1 MDAIVLAGGI
11 PSPED
16 PLYNYTQCQS
26 KALVDIAG
34 MPMAQ
39 WVLDALGGAT
49 SIDHVLVVGLDQD
62 CGLTC
67 AKPLHFLSD
76 QGHMLDNI
84 KAGLRHNNQRNPSAS
99 RILLASS
106 DIPTITPEI
115 VDWRVHKS
123 LEHETDIDFAV
134 VDRKT
139 METRF
144 PGANRSYVRL
154 KDCELCGGDLNVI
167 QVALIEKEQLWARL
181 IAARK
186 NILKQTALLG
196 IDLLLLLLLGR
207 LSLKDA
213 EHRVSER
220 IGVKC
225 RACLSP
231 YAEVAMDVDK
241 PHQLELL
248 RQDLTIRGTPI
259 T

>member
-1 MDAIVLAGGI
+1 MDAVVLAGGK
-11 PSPED
+11 PGPED
-16 PLYNYTQCQS
+16 PLYPYIQDKS
-26 KALVDIAG
+26 KALIEIAG
-34 MPMAQ
+34 KPMAQ
-39 WVLDALGGAT
+39 WVLDALSGAS

-84 KAGLRHNNQRNPSAS
+84 KAGLQHNSERNPSAS
-99 RILLASS
+99 RVLLASC
-106 DIPTITPEI
+106 DIPAITPEI
-115 VDWRVHKS
+115 VDWRVQRS
-123 LEHETDIDFAV
+123 LEYESDIDYAV

-139 METRF
+139 MEARF
-144 PGANRSYVRL
+144 PGANRSYIKL
-154 KDCELCGGDLNVI
+154 KDYELCGGDLNVI
-167 QVALIEKEQLWARL
+167 HVSLIEKEQLWTRL

-186 NILKQTALLG
+186 NVLKQAALLG
-196 IDLLLLLLLGR
+196 IDLLLLLLMGR

-213 EHRVSER
+213 ERRASER
-220 IGVKC
+220 IGMKG

-248 RQDLTIRGTPI
+248 RQDLTNRGTPV

>member
-1 MDAIVLAGGI
+1 MDAVVLAGGI
-11 PSPED
+11 PGPED
-16 PLYNYTQCQS
+16 PLYNYTQGQS

-34 MPMAQ
+34 APMVQ
-39 WVLDALGGAT
+39 WVLNALGRAI

-67 AKPLHFLSD
+67 AKPSHFLSD

-84 KAGLRHNNQRNPSAS
+84 KAGLRHNNQRNPSAN
-99 RILLASS
+99 RVIVASS

-123 LEHETDIDFAV
+123 LEHECDIDYAV

-144 PGANRSYVRL
+144 PGANRSYIRL
-154 KDCELCGGDLNVI
+154 KDYELCGGDLNVI
-167 QVALIEKEQLWARL
+167 RVALIEKEQLYRRL

-186 NILKQTALLG
+186 NALKQCAMLG

-213 EHRVSER
+213 EHRACER
-220 IGVKC
+220 IGVKG

-231 YAEVAMDVDK
+231 YAELAMDVDK
-241 PHQLELL
+241 PHQLELV
-248 RQDLTIRGTPI
+248 RQDLTNRGTPI
-259 T
+259 P

>member
-16 PLYNYTQCQS
+16 PLFHYTQDQP
-26 KALVDIAG
+26 KALVAIAG
-34 MPMAQ
+34 EPMTQ
-39 WVLDALGGAT
+39 WVLNALGGAT
-49 SIDHVLVVGLDQD
+49 TIDHVLVVGLNQD

-67 AKPLHFLSD
+67 AKPLLFLSD
-76 QGHMLDNI
+76 QGHMLENI
-84 KAGLRHNNQRNPSAS
+84 KAGLQHNNQRNPSAS
-99 RILLASS
+99 RVLVATC
-106 DIPTITPEI
+106 DIPAITPEI

-123 LEHETDIDFAV
+123 LEFESDIDYAV
-134 VDRKT
+134 VDRES

-144 PGANRSYVRL
+144 PGANRSYVKL

-167 QVALIEKEQLWARL
+167 RVALIEKEPLWARL

-186 NILKQTALLG
+186 NVIKQCAMLG

-213 EHRVSER
+213 EHRVCKR
-220 IGVKC
+220 IGVNG

-248 RQDLTIRGTPI
+248 RQDLTSRGTPI

>member
-1 MDAIVLAGGI
+1 MDAVVLAGGI

-16 PLYNYTQCQS
+16 PLYNYTHGKS

-34 MPMAQ
+34 MPMVQ
-39 WVLDALGGAT
+39 WVLNALGAAT

-67 AKPLHFLSD
+67 TKPLLFLSD
-76 QGHMLDNI
+76 QGCMLNNI
-84 KAGLRHNNQRNPSAS
+84 KAGLRHNNQRNSSAI
-99 RILLASS
+99 RVLVATS
-106 DIPTITPEI
+106 DIPAITPEI

-123 LEHETDIDFAV
+123 LEYESDIDYAV
-134 VDRKT
+134 VDRNT

-167 QVALIEKEQLWARL
+167 RVALIEKEQLWARL

-186 NILKQTALLG
+186 NALKQCAMLG

-207 LSLKDA
+207 LDLKDA
-213 EHRVSER
+213 EHRVCKR
-220 IGVKC
+220 IGVNG

-248 RQDLTIRGTPI
+248 RQDLTNRGTPI

>member
-1 MDAIVLAGGI
+1 MDAVVLAGGKAG
-11 PSPED
+11 PED
-16 PLYNYTQCQS
+16 PLYPYIQDKS
-26 KALVDIAG
+26 KALVEIAG
-34 MPMAQ
+34 KPMAQ
-39 WVLDALGGAT
+39 WVLDALSEAS

-84 KAGLRHNNQRNPSAS
+84 KAGLHHNSERNPSAI
-99 RILLASS
+99 RVLLASC
-106 DIPTITPEI
+106 DIPAITPEI
-115 VDWRVHKS
+115 VDWRVQGS
-123 LEHETDIDFAV
+123 LEYESDIDYAV

-139 METRF
+139 MEARF
-144 PGANRSYVRL
+144 PGANRSYIKL
-154 KDCELCGGDLNVI
+154 KDYELCGGDLNVI
-167 QVALIEKEQLWARL
+167 HVSLIEKEQLWTRL

-186 NILKQTALLG
+186 NALKQAALLG
-196 IDLLLLLLLGR
+196 IDLLLLLLMGR

-213 EHRVSER
+213 ERRVSER
-220 IGVKC
+220 IGVKG

-248 RQDLTIRGTPI
+248 RQDLTNRGTPV

>member
-1 MDAIVLAGGI
+1 MDVVVLAGGI

-16 PLYNYTQCQS
+16 PLYNYTQGRS

-34 MPMAQ
+34 APMAQ
-39 WVLDALGGAT
+39 WVLNALGGAI
-49 SIDHVLVVGLDQD
+49 SIDHVLVVGQDQD

-76 QGHMLDNI
+76 QGHILDNI

-99 RILLASS
+99 RVLVASC

-123 LEHETDIDFAV
+123 LEHESDIDYAV

-144 PGANRSYVRL
+144 PGANRSFVRL

-181 IAARK
+181 FAARK
-186 NILKQTALLG
+186 NALKQTALLG

-213 EHRVSER
+213 EHRACER
-220 IGVKC
+220 IGVKG

-248 RQDLTIRGTPI
+248 RQDLTNRGTSI

>member
-1 MDAIVLAGGI
+1 MDAIVLAGGKAG
-11 PSPED
+11 PED
-16 PLYNYTQCQS
+16 PLYPYIQDKS
-26 KALVDIAG
+26 KALVEIAG
-34 MPMAQ
+34 KPMAQ
-39 WVLDALGGAT
+39 WVLDALSGAS

-84 KAGLRHNNQRNPSAS
+84 KAGLHHNSERNPSAS
-99 RILLASS
+99 RVLIASC
-106 DIPTITPEI
+106 DIPAITPEI
-115 VDWRVHKS
+115 VDWRVQRS
-123 LEHETDIDFAV
+123 LEYESDIDYVV

-139 METRF
+139 MEARF
-144 PGANRSYVRL
+144 PGANRSYIKL
-154 KDCELCGGDLNVI
+154 KDYELCGGDVNVI
-167 QVALIEKEQLWARL
+167 RISLIEKEKLWTRL

-186 NILKQTALLG
+186 NALKQAALLG
-196 IDLLLLLLLGR
+196 IDLLLLLLMGR

-213 EHRVSER
+213 ERRVSER
-220 IGVKC
+220 IGVKG

-241 PHQLELL
+241 PHQLELM
-248 RQDLTIRGTPI
+248 RQDLANRGTPV

>member
-1 MDAIVLAGGI
+1 MDAVVLAGGI
-11 PSPED
+11 PNSED
-16 PLYNYTQCQS
+16 PLYNYTRGQS

-34 MPMAQ
+34 APMAQ
-39 WVLDALGGAT
+39 WVLDALGRAA
-49 SIDHVLVVGLDQD
+49 SVDHVLVVGLDQD

-67 AKPLHFLSD
+67 AKPLSFLSD
-76 QGHMLDNI
+76 QGCMLDNI
-84 KAGLRHNNQRNPSAS
+84 KASLRHNNQRNPSAI

-123 LEHETDIDFAV
+123 LEHESDIDYAV

-144 PGANRSYVRL
+144 PGANRTYIKLR
-154 KDCELCGGDLNVI
+154 DCELCGGDLNVI
-167 QVALIEKEQLWARL
+167 RVALIENEQLYGRL

-186 NILKQTALLG
+186 NAFKQCAMLG

-213 EHRVSER
+213 EHRVCKR
-220 IGVKC
+220 IGVLG

-231 YAEVAMDVDK
+231 YAELAMDVDK
-241 PHQLELL
+241 PHQLELV
-248 RQDLTIRGTPI
+248 RQDLSNRGAPI
-259 T
+259 P

>member
-1 MDAIVLAGGI
+1 MDAVVLAGGI

-16 PLYNYTQCQS
+16 PLYNYTQGRS

-34 MPMAQ
+34 APMVQ
-39 WVLDALGGAT
+39 WVLNALGGAI
-49 SIDHVLVVGLDQD
+49 SVDHVLVVGLDQD

-67 AKPLHFLSD
+67 AKPSYFLSN
-76 QGHMLDNI
+76 QGHILDNI
-84 KAGLRHNNQRNPSAS
+84 KAGLRHNKQRNPSAN
-99 RILLASS
+99 RVLVASS

-123 LEHETDIDFAV
+123 LERECDIDYAV

-154 KDCELCGGDLNVI
+154 KDCDLCGGDLNVI
-167 QVALIEKEQLWARL
+167 RVALIENEQLYARL

-186 NILKQTALLG
+186 NAFKQCAMLG

-213 EHRVSER
+213 EHRASER
-220 IGVKC
+220 IGVKG

-231 YAEVAMDVDK
+231 YAELAMDVDK
-241 PHQLELL
+241 PHQLELA
-248 RQDLTIRGTPI
+248 RQDLSNRGTPI